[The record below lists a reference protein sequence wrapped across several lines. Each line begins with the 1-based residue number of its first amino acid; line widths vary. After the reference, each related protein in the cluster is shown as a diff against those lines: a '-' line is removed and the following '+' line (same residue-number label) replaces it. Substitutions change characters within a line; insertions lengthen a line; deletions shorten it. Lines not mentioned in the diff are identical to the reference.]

1 MPGASPHP
9 SPPPPEPTIV
19 PPSEPATKV
28 RSFALTALLV
38 MAVFYTVFIM
48 RSFLL
53 PVVIAGVFA
62 LLLAPFVR
70 ALDRWRIPPVIGAAL
85 VILFVL
91 GVFGYGIGRLVPT
104 AAEWVE
110 KAPASLRMLEDKLRP
125 LQAPMRKVQEATAKI
140 DSITA
145 PETATEEQKTVAKIE
160 SGSWFNDFFMK
171 QTPAFLASL
180 VATVILLYFMLA
192 YAEDM
197 LSQLVHAAPRLSEK
211 RHVVQIARETQSTVS
226 KYLVTIACINTCL
239 GLAVGC
245 AMWLLGL
252 PNPVLWGVMAGI
264 LNFVP
269 YLGAV
274 IGITIMTLAAILSF
288 DSLAWAMVFPAT
300 YFIINSLEGNFIT
313 PMILGRSFTLNPI
326 VIIIGLLFWG
336 WIWGIPGMLL
346 SVPILVTFKIF
357 CDHIEPLKPLGD
369 FLSTNRGQAT
379 ESPAS
384 P

>member
-1 MPGASPHP
+1 MPGTSPHP

-38 MAVFYTVFIM
+38 MAVFYTVFLM

-91 GVFGYGIGRLVPT
+91 GVFGYGIARLVPT
-104 AAEWVE
+104 AAEWVG
-110 KAPASLRMLEDKLRP
+110 KTPYSLELLEEKLRP
-125 LQAPMRKVQEATAKI
+125 LRAPMRKVQEASEKI
-140 DSITA
+140 DAITA
-145 PETATEEQKTVAKIE
+145 PAPEVEKPVAKVE
-160 SGSWFNDFFMK
+160 SGSWLNDFFTK
-171 QTPAFLASL
+171 QTPSFLASL

-239 GLAVGC
+239 GLAVGV

-269 YLGAV
+269 YLGGV

-288 DSLAWAMVFPAT
+288 DSLAWAMVFPVT

-357 CDHIEPLKPLGD
+357 CDHIGPLQPIGD
-369 FLSTNRGQAT
+369 FLSTDRGRAA